1 MQRYFIDATN
11 IEGSYIH
18 IDSYNHK
25 HMQRVMRYRSGD
37 QVICILPDQHVY
49 IYEIVDIDKGI
60 LQQKE
65 ELVENNELDVQVTL
79 IYGLPKNDK
88 FEWVL
93 QKATEL
99 GVSRIVP
106 FLSKRSIIKTD
117 MKTFDKKRERYLRI
131 LKEASEQSCRQK
143 IPELTSLMTLSQLK
157 DYISDINLVAYEE
170 ESRQGE
176 HQTLAKALKK
186 DYQTLT
192 IVVGPEGGFDESEI
206 QKMKENEFNINFDDF
221 IDNYYPPK
229 RTQHK
234 KLASLPIIQVQNY
247 PATVEGLKKFGNDY
261 GIKEELIND
270 LLNNSN
276 KNEILNKVADEL
288 ENNHMFLGT
297 DEENKIIR
305 RFFIEEMKEKINQIN
320 DNRVIKPIEALD
332 MIYSELGFSDEE
344 KESFL
349 SNAKQ
354 KGTPG
359 KDFYKKAIDKLNE
372 EQTEMYKKIESLTE
386 MVGVKKRKK
395 VKMVKH
401 LSSESKEVI
410 KEDYRDLIRRSQQIF
425 ENMYNLNHMVKQG
438 VNENVVSAKSYKIV
452 NEKPSKNSTTINKI
466 KKVTIKAQMN
476 LRDKIKNFLFN
487 NNKDLNLAVG
497 DFVKIKDE
505 VLPILALKVNDLIV
519 TSKNSSI
526 KNIMKQNNLSE
537 AKLAFAVSSNNNTFD
552 FQPYNYDSIE
562 EIYKNEE
569 ENEKVK

>member
-1 MQRYFIDATN
+1 MNTERIINDVIGN
-11 IEGSYIH
+11 LER
-18 IDSYNHK
+18 K
-25 HMQRVMRYRSGD
+25 RSA
-37 QVICILPDQHVY
+37 VY
-49 IYEIVDIDKGI
+49 STDKKI
-60 LQQKE
+60 PTL
-65 ELVENNELDVQVTL
+65 ELNELKEVLRKSIKDAIKSQ
-79 IYGLPKNDK
+79 KN
-88 FEWVL
+88 
-93 QKATEL
+93 
-99 GVSRIVP
+99 
-106 FLSKRSIIKTD
+106 
-117 MKTFDKKRERYLRI
+117 
-131 LKEASEQSCRQK
+131 K
-143 IPELTSLMTLSQLK
+143 IS
-157 DYISDINLVAYEE
+157 ISDIMLDGEYVDEYQLEE
-170 ESRQGE
+170 GVNRLLKEGELLEIESNIIKME
-176 HQTLAKALKK
+176 SLKK
-186 DYQTLT
+186 
-192 IVVGPEGGFDESEI
+192 FDEYLTKRNFSKEDKEKLKKEYLNYGITNELKDEIISGIVEYLQKNNYDSQTIEMSKNVVEEEI

-261 GIKEELIND
+261 GIKEELLND

-320 DNRVIKPIEALD
+320 DNRVINPIEALD

-386 MVGVKKRKK
+386 MVGVKERKK
-395 VKMVKH
+395 IKMVKH